1 MEGLETLID
10 LHQNELDRMRRQMV
24 ELETQRD
31 KFQMALDALAEEL
44 TQEKRLADRELSV
57 RNYLENYVAE
67 NSRRATM
74 IRGAKE
80 RVQGQIDRLQQQIFD
95 KFGELKK
102 YEIAKEQA
110 DLRAAKE
117 RAHREQT
124 ELDEIA
130 IDQFKR
136 KESN

>member
-10 LHQNELDRMRRQMV
+10 LHQNDLDRMRRQMV

-44 TQEKRLADRELSV
+44 EQEKHLADRDLSI

-67 NSRRATM
+67 NTRRATM
-74 IRGAKE
+74 IRDAKK
-80 RVQGQIDRLQQQIFD
+80 RVQGQIDRLQQQIFE

-110 DLRAAKE
+110 DRREAKE

-136 KESN
+136 KENS

>member
-10 LHQNELDRMRRQMV
+10 LHQNDLDRMRRQMV

-31 KFQMALDALAEEL
+31 KFQIALDALAEEL
-44 TQEKRLADRELSV
+44 GQEKRLADRELSV

-67 NSRRATM
+67 NTRRSAM
-74 IRGAKE
+74 IRDAKA
-80 RVQGQIDRLQQQIFD
+80 RVQGQIDRLHQQIFE

-110 DLRAAKE
+110 DRREAQE

-124 ELDEIA
+124 ELDEIG

-136 KESN
+136 QENS